1 MKTFVVTVLNS
12 EVKNF
17 LREYV
22 PLDKHFTSEKEIS
35 LVEKILGLNTLTR
48 EELDAVRNTVVMY
61 YEYLMDTEYNV
72 GGRSD
77 TYFNLMLALQSVTAV
92 IDNYIFTKL

>member
-1 MKTFVVTVLNS
+1 MKTFTVTVLNS
-12 EVKNF
+12 EAKIF
-17 LREYV
+17 LRDYV
-22 PLDKHFTSEKEIS
+22 PSDKHFTSDKEIA
-35 LVEKILGLNTLTR
+35 LIENMLGLNALTR

-61 YEYLMDTEYNV
+61 YDYLMDTEYNV

-77 TYFNLMLALQSVTAV
+77 TFYNLMLGLQSVTAV

>member
-12 EVKNF
+12 EVKKF
-17 LREYV
+17 LRDYV
-22 PLDKHFTSEKEIS
+22 PSDKHFTSFDEIE
-35 LVEKILGLNTLTR
+35 LVENKLCLKGLSR
-48 EELDAVRNTVVMY
+48 EEIDAVRNTVVMFY
-61 YEYLMDTEYNV
+61 DYLMDTEYNI

-77 TYFNLMLALQSVTAV
+77 TYYNLMLGLQSVTTV